1 MVQHATA
8 AVSIAGSILL
18 CLVFIGLVYDLI
30 AGYSARRRF
39 AKLLSLKKVWLGG
52 KSCATAALLRMSVAK
67 RADHH
72 RFGWHHGNKSGTT
85 VVEHRHHYPI
95 GADPGDQPVRPVP
108 RRRGAGRRGQ
118 SKE

>member
-1 MVQHATA
+1 MVQHATM

-52 KSCATAALLRMSVAK
+52 KSCATAAP
-67 RADHH
+67 
-72 RFGWHHGNKSGTT
+72 
-85 VVEHRHHYPI
+85 PI
-95 GADPGDQPVRPVP
+95 GRRAYRPFIRSAIT
-108 RRRGAGRRGQ
+108 RRPPKPMKR
-118 SKE
+118 

>member
-52 KSCATAALLRMSVAK
+52 KSCATAAP
-67 RADHH
+67 
-72 RFGWHHGNKSGTT
+72 
-85 VVEHRHHYPI
+85 PI
-95 GADPGDQPVRPVP
+95 GRRAYRPFITQSP
-108 RRRGAGRRGQ
+108 YGRAVGRLAR
-118 SKE
+118 SSTRAP

>member
-39 AKLLSLKKVWLGG
+39 AKLLLLKKFWLRG
-52 KSCATAALLRMSVAK
+52 KSCATAAPVSGKRPSFFLAREGSVGRLR
-67 RADHH
+67 
-72 RFGWHHGNKSGTT
+72 TT
-85 VVEHRHHYPI
+85 SCNTSLRRH
-95 GADPGDQPVRPVP
+95 
-108 RRRGAGRRGQ
+108 
-118 SKE
+118 